1 MLTLL
6 GSLLGFLG
14 SFAPH
19 LLKFFQDGRDKA
31 HELKMLEL
39 QALNA
44 EKLRE
49 WDAKIMVVQSDAQI
63 DMAQEQDLAARG
75 KSDRIGFIGAL
86 TESVRPVITYWFF
99 GLYAFIKVI
108 TLYFV
113 LQTNGIQAVTDTPW
127 LLWNEWDAVLLATII
142 SYWFGDRT
150 MRRLKK

>member
-1 MLTLL
+1 MLTLF

-19 LLKFFQDGRDKA
+19 LLKFFQDGKDKA
-31 HELKMLEL
+31 HELRMLEA
-39 QALNA
+39 QAANA
-44 EKLRE
+44 DKLRE
-49 WDAKIMVVQSDAQI
+49 WDAKIMVMQTDAQV
-63 DMAQEQDLAARG
+63 DAAQEADLSARG
-75 KSDRIGFIGAL
+75 KTDRPGFIGAL

-99 GLYAFIKVI
+99 GLFAFIKAT
-108 TLYFV
+108 TLWFV

>member
-1 MLTLL
+1 MLTLI

-19 LLKFFQDGRDKA
+19 LLKYFQDTKDKA

-44 EKLRE
+44 DKLRE
-49 WDAKIMVVQSDAQI
+49 WDAKITVMQADAQV
-63 DMAQEQDLAARG
+63 DAAQEADLSSRG
-75 KSDRIGFIGAL
+75 KSDRKDWIGAL
-86 TESVRPVITYWFF
+86 TESVRPVITYWYF
-99 GLYAFIKVI
+99 GLYALIKTIV
-108 TLYFV
+108 LWFV
-113 LQTNGIQAVTDTPW
+113 LKTIGINAVIDTPW
-127 LLWNEWDAVLLATII
+127 ILWNEWDAVLLATIM